1 MILQRHLRDDAS
13 CRLWNSCFSV
23 ERSPKRSF
31 SFPVYMAPC
40 SGRSHVFIWGNYLQ
54 WAVGP
59 ISSAQGMK
67 GRSVT
72 DRKCHCSRSLWEA
85 RQHSEEIVR
94 GKPKRKTRKWEFQGQ
109 IFDMSWN
116 CTKEWRNEG
125 GETPSYGALDL
136 SSVLSDPV
144 GCMTC

>member
-1 MILQRHLRDDAS
+1 M
-13 CRLWNSCFSV
+13 

-31 SFPVYMAPC
+31 SPAYMAPC
-40 SGRSHVFIWGNYLQ
+40 SGGSHVLIWGNCLDG
-54 WAVGP
+54 AVGP
-59 ISSAQGMK
+59 VCSPLGMK

-72 DRKCHCSRSLWEA
+72 DRKCHCSGSLLGA
-85 RQHSEEIVR
+85 RQHSEELVR

-125 GETPSYGALDL
+125 GGTPSYGALDL
-136 SSVLSDPV
+136 SSVLSDPLE
-144 GCMTC
+144 CMTC